1 MRTCFLSFLIV
12 AVFLPALPV
21 KAAAY
26 PDRLVWVFGWSL
38 ANDAEVAEVNRLLES
53 AAQHGINGAVLS
65 AGLDA
70 LSRRSPADL
79 RRLDEIKKT
88 CDRLKLELIPA
99 IFSVGYGS
107 PALGVNPMLAEG
119 IPVSDATF
127 LVSGA
132 EARLIPDPAVKM
144 VNSSFENFSKG
155 QFPGYEF
162 HDQPG
167 VISFADTAV
176 KHSGKTSLR
185 MENFTAN
192 PYGHGRV
199 MQKLH
204 VRPHRCYRVSVWV
217 KTEQLQPAGAFQI
230 MALAVGSDREIAPRE
245 FEVPSTADWRKI
257 SMLVNSLDYDT
268 INLYAGVWGGKSG
281 KFWLDDFTIEEVG
294 PINVLRR
301 PGTPVTVRSEDGR
314 TTFEENKD
322 FGPLKDPQ
330 FNFYRT
336 DRPAP
341 PLRILSGS
349 RIQDGQKLLV
359 SWYHP
364 MVVHSSQITVC
375 MGEPEL
381 YEIFDR
387 AAKALAERLHPRRV
401 LLNMDEIRMGG
412 TCKACAGKDMG
423 ELLGQCITRQV
434 EIIRKHAPGA
444 QVSIWSDM
452 LDPNHNGHG
461 NYYLVKGSFANSWKH
476 VPRDL
481 QIAVW
486 GGGLRERSLKFFQDE
501 GFRMLVACYYDADNL
516 NDVRA
521 WVAAAEH
528 YPKVQGFMYTPWQKK
543 YELLPAFGD
552 LITPVQRSLP

>member
-1 MRTCFLSFLIV
+1 MRAWIPAVLFW
-12 AVFLPALPV
+12 AVFLSAVPARG
-21 KAAAY
+21 ATY
-26 PDRLVWVFGWSL
+26 PDRFVWVFGWSL
-38 ANDAEVAEVNRLLES
+38 ASDRDVGEINRLLES

-65 AGLDA
+65 AGLDS
-70 LSRRSPADL
+70 LSRRRPADL
-79 RRLDEIKKT
+79 RRLDAIENT
-88 CDRLKLELIPA
+88 CDRLKIELIPA

-119 IPVSDATF
+119 IPVADAPF
-127 LVSGA
+127 LVSGS
-132 EARLIPDPAVKM
+132 EARLAPDPSIKM
-144 VNSSFENFSKG
+144 VNSSFEDVSKG
-155 QFPGYEF
+155 SFRGYEF

-167 VISFADTAV
+167 VISFADTSV

-217 KTEQLQPAGAFQI
+217 KTEKLQPAGAFKI
-230 MALAVGSDREIAPRE
+230 LALVGKSDREIAPRE
-245 FEVPSTADWRKI
+245 FEVPGTTDWRKI
-257 SMLVNSLDYDT
+257 SMLINSLDFDT

-281 KFWLDDFTIEEVG
+281 RFWLDDFSIEEVG
-294 PINVLRR
+294 PVNVLRR
-301 PGTPVTVRSEDGR
+301 PGTPVTVTSDDGR
-314 TTFEENKD
+314 ITFTEDKD
-322 FGPLKDPQ
+322 FAPLKDPQ
-330 FNFYRT
+330 FDLYRS

-341 PLRILSGS
+341 PLRILAGG
-349 RIQDGQKLLV
+349 RIKDGQRLLV

-364 MVVHSSQITVC
+364 MVVHSYQVGVC

-387 AAKALAERLHPRRV
+387 EAQALAQRLHPHRV

-412 TCKACAGKDMG
+412 TCKACAGRDMG
-423 ELLGQCITRQV
+423 ELLGAVHYAAGRDHPQARP
-434 EIIRKHAPGA
+434 RRR
-444 QVSIWSDM
+444 VSIWSDM

-481 QIAVW
+481 QVAVW

-501 GFRMLVACYYDADNL
+501 GFRMLVACYYDAGDL
-516 NDVRA
+516 NDVQA
-521 WVAAAEH
+521 WATAAGH
-528 YPKVQGFMYTPWQKK
+528 FPNVQGFMYTPWQKK

-552 LITPVQRSLP
+552 LISKRR